1 MLRAQNPCKLKHIVC
16 NIKNMHHLNIIHI
29 YINVTKFSTK
39 RRATRDLRAFKSSDE
54 SIRRIS
60 RVSNTVLSL
69 HTALP
74 VLRSAPRTLP
84 LPTDLLYTAL
94 FTTKKNT
101 NFPNSRSALSL
112 ADLRWPTG
120 SILIADYRVPRS
132 KPTRR
137 QNKCMQLT

>member
-1 MLRAQNPCKLKHIVC
+1 MG
-16 NIKNMHHLNIIHI
+16 
-29 YINVTKFSTK
+29 
-39 RRATRDLRAFKSSDE
+39 DLRPIKYSDTF
-54 SIRRIS
+54 IRRIS
-60 RVSNTVLSL
+60 CVSNTVLSL

-74 VLRSAPRTLP
+74 VLRSAPRGLP

-120 SILIADYRVPRS
+120 FHFDCRLPRPSLKTYTATEQMHAAHIINVSYMFLGYFFPFNATVPLLFTYNLS
-132 KPTRR
+132 EKS
-137 QNKCMQLT
+137 